1 MKRLLW
7 LLPLLVLGA
16 LLLAGLEIQRRWAQ
30 PLNIE
35 ARGVVF
41 EVQQG
46 DSLRRIAGRLAEEG
60 ILDEPELLI
69 AYGRYTGV
77 DSRLKHGEY
86 RLPPGTTAEGLL
98 QLLEAG
104 EVIQYQVT
112 LPEGLTLGQA
122 LAVLAADPV
131 LEQRLAGVDDERIAA
146 LTADYPGP
154 EGLFLP
160 ETYRFARGDSDWQ
173 ILQRAFAAM
182 EAVLAEE
189 WVQRAENLPLN
200 SPYEALVL
208 ASIIERETGVPAERG
223 EIAGV
228 FIRRLQRNMRLQ
240 TDPTI
245 IYGLGEAFD
254 GNLRRSHLRDEANPY
269 NTYRHAGLP
278 PTPIALPGR
287 AAIHAALNPAPGE
300 SLFFVARGDGSHEF
314 SASLEA
320 HERAVRKYQLQRRS
334 DYRSKPGNP

>member
-7 LLPLLVLGA
+7 LLPLLLIGA
-16 LLLAGLEIQRRWAQ
+16 LLLAGLELQRRWEQ
-30 PLNIE
+30 PLNIA

-41 EVQQG
+41 EVEQG
-46 DSLRRIAGRLAEEG
+46 DSLRRIAVRLAEEG
-60 ILDEPELLI
+60 ILSEPQLLI

-86 RLPPGTTAEGLL
+86 RLQPGTTAEGLL
-98 QLLEAG
+98 QLLERG

-112 LPEGLTLGQA
+112 LPEGLTLAQA
-122 LAVLAADPV
+122 LALLAADPV
-131 LEQRLAGVDDERIAA
+131 LDQRLAAVDDERIAA

-160 ETYRFARGDSDWQ
+160 ETYRFARGDSDWD

-189 WVQRAENLPLN
+189 WAVRAADLPLA
-200 SPYEALVL
+200 SPYEALIL
-208 ASIIERETGVPAERG
+208 ASIVERETGVPAERG

-228 FIRRLQRNMRLQ
+228 FIRRLHKNMRLQ

-245 IYGLGEAFD
+245 IYGLGDAFD
-254 GNLRRSHLRDEANPY
+254 GDLRRSHLRDEANPY
-269 NTYRHAGLP
+269 NTYRHGGLP

-300 SLFFVARGDGSHEF
+300 TLFFVARGDGSHEF
-314 SASLEA
+314 SVTLEA
-320 HERAVRKYQLQRRS
+320 HERAVRKYQLRRRA
-334 DYRSKPGNP
+334 DYRSNPGKP